1 MKLSIGNDHRGY
13 NLKKKI
19 IKYLEE
25 NNLEYVDFGSDS
37 ENSADYPDY
46 GFKVAKSVSSGE
58 SEIGILVCGSGIGM
72 SMVANKVKGI
82 RAALCYTKEHGRLA
96 KEHNNANIL
105 ILSEETTPE
114 TTVEIIEAWLN
125 TKFNSDE
132 RYRRRVRK
140 IHDLTGL

>member
-114 TTVEIIEAWLN
+114 TIVEIIDAWLN
-125 TKFNSDE
+125 TEFNSDE
-132 RYRRRVRK
+132 RHRRRVRK